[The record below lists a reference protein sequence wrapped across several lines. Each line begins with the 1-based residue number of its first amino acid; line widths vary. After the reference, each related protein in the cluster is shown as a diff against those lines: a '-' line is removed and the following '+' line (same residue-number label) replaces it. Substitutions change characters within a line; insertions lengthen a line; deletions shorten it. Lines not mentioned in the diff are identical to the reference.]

1 MDINTWLSLAIT
13 LLFTAVSAVIG
24 GYVKSVRDDQRVTA
38 EKLENL
44 QNAHT
49 KLRVEVAGEYMK
61 KADLQT
67 MHVEFK
73 QDMKELIEQI
83 REDIRANIARIE
95 SQVRK

>member
-1 MDINTWLSLAIT
+1 
-13 LLFTAVSAVIG
+13 
-24 GYVKSVRDDQRVTA
+24 
-38 EKLENL
+38 
-44 QNAHT
+44 
-49 KLRVEVAGEYMK
+49 
-61 KADLQT
+61 